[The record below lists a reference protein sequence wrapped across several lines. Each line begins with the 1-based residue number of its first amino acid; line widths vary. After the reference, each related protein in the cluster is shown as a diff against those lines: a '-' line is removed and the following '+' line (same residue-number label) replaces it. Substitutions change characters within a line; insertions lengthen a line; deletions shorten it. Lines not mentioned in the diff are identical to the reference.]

1 MTSAQHA
8 STSTAST
15 AHPPS
20 QKALKEISREINEA
34 LSAVLAKYLSR
45 SPSPSADLLSFK
57 APPQEELTL
66 ERLVTNQ
73 WISVD
78 MAMPSQ
84 DKLELI
90 VELQDLSLTHI
101 LLWVCEQKVPY
112 HFDEHEDVY
121 TFELSF
127 PFQEDIDCELS
138 FTDGA
143 SSRFML
149 FPANSNSNNVS
160 AG

>member
-8 STSTAST
+8 STSTA
-15 AHPPS
+15 HLPS
-20 QKALKEISREINEA
+20 QEVLKEISREINEA
-34 LSAVLAKYLSR
+34 LSAVLAKRLSR
-45 SPSPSADLLSFK
+45 SPSPSAGLLSFR
-57 APPQEELTL
+57 APPQEELSL
-66 ERLVTNQ
+66 ERLIKNQ

-78 MAMPSQ
+78 MAMPTQ

-90 VELQDLSLTHI
+90 VELQELSLTRI
-101 LLWVCEQKVPY
+101 LLWVREHKIPY

-149 FPANSNSNNVS
+149 FPANSDLNNIN